1 MTTGHG
7 PSMAGDGRA
16 GRSLVDMGMLET
28 SN

>member
-7 PSMAGDGRA
+7 PSVAEDGRA
-16 GRSLVDMGMLET
+16 GRSLVDKGILET